1 MSQCLGLRGATTAD
15 ANTERDIVGATE
27 ELLKELVAANDLA
40 ESDVAAIFFT
50 TTTDLNAE
58 FPAVAA
64 RVRMG
69 WEQTALMNGCEI
81 AVPGAT
87 ESVVR
92 VMLLVNTDK
101 SKDELVHVYLKGAK
115 NLRIR
120 GRRNDDVHAL

>member
-1 MSQCLGLRGATTAD
+1 MSQSLGLRGATTAD
-15 ANTERDIVGATE
+15 ANTEDAIVDATE
-27 ELLKELVAANDLA
+27 ELLKELVAANGLA

-69 WEQTALMNGCEI
+69 WEQTALMNAHEI
-81 AVPGAT
+81 PVPGAT

-101 SKDELVHVYLKGAK
+101 RKDELVHVYLKGAK
-115 NLRIR
+115 NLRNR
-120 GRRNDDVHAL
+120 GTKER